1 MNHGNWTDEMLLSE
15 YAEYLQAVVDL
26 QAASGHIQ
34 QELIRRMSERQ
45 ATSIPS
51 EKFICELTVKD
62 TYDQVSFGPLKE
74 ILNEADLATCYTPA
88 HEETVQV
95 ADRWQTVRIKALAR
109 RYGAEAQE
117 VVDRARIPGAPSL
130 SFKTRQPAHSSAFG
144 GLMEDPEVE
153 IRHVGP

>member
-1 MNHGNWTDEMLLSE
+1 MNHGNWTDEELLSE
-15 YAEYLQAVVDL
+15 YAKYLQAVVNL
-26 QAASGHIQ
+26 QASSGRIQ
-34 QELIRRMSERQ
+34 QELIRRMTERQ

-51 EKFICELTVKD
+51 ESFICELTSRD

-74 ILNEADLATCYTPA
+74 ILKEVDLATCYTPA

-95 ADRWQTVRIKALAR
+95 ADHWQTVRVKALAR

-144 GLMEDPEVE
+144 GLMEDPAAA
-153 IRHVGP
+153 IRRVGP

>member
-1 MNHGNWTDEMLLSE
+1 MNHWEWTDEELLSE
-15 YAEYLQAVVDL
+15 YAKYLQAVVNL
-26 QAASGHIQ
+26 QASSGRIQ
-34 QELIRRMSERQ
+34 QELIRRMTERQ

-51 EKFICELTVKD
+51 ESFICELTSRD

-74 ILNEADLATCYTPA
+74 ILKEVDLATCYTPA

-95 ADRWQTVRIKALAR
+95 ADHWQTVRVKALAR

-130 SFKTRQPAHSSAFG
+130 SFKVREPAHSSSLLDARYPPQTG
-144 GLMEDPEVE
+144 
-153 IRHVGP
+153 

>member
-1 MNHGNWTDEMLLSE
+1 MNHQEWTDQTLLSA
-15 YAEYLQAVVDL
+15 YAAHLNNIRLSQAE
-26 QAASGHIQ
+26 SGHIQ

-51 EKFICELTVKD
+51 ESFICELTVKD

-74 ILNEADLATCYTPA
+74 ILKEVDLATCYTPA

-95 ADRWQTVRIKALAR
+95 PDRWQTVRVKALAR

-144 GLMEDPEVE
+144 GLMEDPAAA
-153 IRHVGP
+153 IRRVGP